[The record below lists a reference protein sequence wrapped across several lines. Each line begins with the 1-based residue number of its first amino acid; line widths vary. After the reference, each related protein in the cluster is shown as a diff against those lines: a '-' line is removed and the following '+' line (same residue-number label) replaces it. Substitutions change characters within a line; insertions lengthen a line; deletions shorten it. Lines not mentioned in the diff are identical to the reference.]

1 MSGHPGG
8 HCATPQPEGRSGLNI
23 LLLSDVYFPRING
36 VSTSIQTLRR
46 ELLAAGHE
54 VTLVVPDYGT
64 DSAEAGIVR
73 VRGRSLSFDPED
85 RLMDW
90 SGLNRTLE
98 SLPGRFDVVHVHT
111 PFLAHFAALRYA
123 RRHAVPLLETYH
135 TLFTE
140 YFYHYLPILPHAW
153 LRALARSISRR
164 QCNRVDTVIAP
175 SGPMREALLDYGV
188 KTRIEVIP
196 TGLLPESFIQ
206 GNGAGF
212 RHAHGIP
219 PERPMLLF
227 VGRVAFEK
235 NIGFLLAMLTTLHRT
250 HPDVC
255 LVIAGEGPAER
266 ELHRE
271 VRRLGLTGHVR
282 FVGYLDRQR
291 ELPDCYRAADVFVFA
306 SRTETQGLVLLEAM
320 AQGTPVVA
328 LAEMGTKDVLAE
340 GEGCRIAPDDPS
352 AFAALVAELLD
363 DAELHRRLSA
373 SALIYAQAWRSE
385 RMAERVIALY
395 ADLARVGDW
404 SV

>member
-1 MSGHPGG
+1 M
-8 HCATPQPEGRSGLNI
+8 NV

-64 DSAEAGIVR
+64 GSEEAGVVR
-73 VRGRSLSFDPED
+73 VRGRSLPFDPED

-90 SGLNRTLE
+90 SGLNRALE

-111 PFLAHFAALRYA
+111 PFLAHFAGLRHA
-123 RRHAVPLLETYH
+123 RRHAVPVVETYH

-140 YFYHYLPILPHAW
+140 YFHHYLPILPRPW
-153 LRALARSISRR
+153 LSALARAISRR
-164 QCNRVDTVIAP
+164 QCNRVDAVIAP
-175 SGPMREALLDYGV
+175 SGPMRQALLDYGV
-188 KTRIEVIP
+188 HSRIEVIP

-219 PERPMLLF
+219 PQRPMLLF

-235 NIGFLLAMLTTLHRT
+235 NIGFLLAMLTRLHRT
-250 HPDVC
+250 HPDAC

-328 LAEMGTKDVLAE
+328 LAEMGTKDVLVE
-340 GEGCRIAPDDPS
+340 GEGCLIAPDDPT
-352 AFAALVAELLD
+352 AFAARVAELLD
-363 DAELHRRLSA
+363 DGEMHRRLSA
-373 SALIYAQAWRSE
+373 AALAYAQSWRSE
-385 RMAERVIALY
+385 RMAERVTALY
-395 ADLARVGDW
+395 AELARAAHVT
-404 SV
+404 

>member
-1 MSGHPGG
+1 M
-8 HCATPQPEGRSGLNI
+8 NI

-64 DSAEAGIVR
+64 HAQEAGVVR

-85 RLMDW
+85 RLMDL
-90 SGLNRTLE
+90 SGLNRSLE
-98 SLPGRFDVVHVHT
+98 ALPGRFDVVHVHT
-111 PFLAHFAALRYA
+111 PFLAHFAGLRYA
-123 RRHAVPLLETYH
+123 RRHAVALVETYH

-140 YFYHYLPILPHAW
+140 YFYHYLPILPRAW
-153 LRALARSISRR
+153 LSALARAISRR
-164 QCNRVDTVIAP
+164 QCNRVDAVIAP
-175 SGPMREALLDYGV
+175 SGPMRQALLDYGV
-188 KTRIEVIP
+188 NTRIEVIP

-219 PERPMLLF
+219 PDRPMLLF

-235 NIGFLLAMLTTLHRT
+235 NIGFLLSMLAVLVRS
-250 HPDVC
+250 HPDAC

-266 ELHRE
+266 DLHRE
-271 VRRLGLTGHVR
+271 VRRLGLTEHVR

-328 LAEMGTKDVLAE
+328 LAEMGTRDVLAE
-340 GEGCRIAPDDPS
+340 GEGCRIAPDDPN
-352 AFAALVAELLD
+352 AFAAIVAALLD
-363 DAELHRRLSA
+363 DAEAHRRLSA
-373 SALIYAQAWRSE
+373 AAVTYAQSWRSE
-385 RMAERVIALY
+385 RMAARVVSLY
-395 ADLARVGDW
+395 TDLARAGKRPA
-404 SV
+404 

>member
-1 MSGHPGG
+1 MAQICDVNH
-8 HCATPQPEGRSGLNI
+8 RRLNI

-46 ELLAAGHE
+46 ELLASGHE
-54 VTLVVPDYGT
+54 VTLVAPDYG
-64 DSAEAGIVR
+64 DASEEAGVVR
-73 VRGRSLSFDPED
+73 VRGRSLAFDPED

-90 SGLNRTLE
+90 RALNRTLE
-98 SLPGRFDVVHVHT
+98 ALHSRFDVVHVHT
-111 PFLAHFAALRYA
+111 PFLAHYAGLRYA
-123 RRHAVPLLETYH
+123 RGHALPLVETYH

-140 YFYHYLPILPHAW
+140 YFYHYLPILPRAW
-153 LRALARSISRR
+153 LKALARAISRR

-175 SGPMREALLDYGV
+175 SGPMRQSLLEYGV
-188 KTRIEVIP
+188 NTRIEVIP
-196 TGLLPESFIQ
+196 TGLLPESFIP

-212 RHAHGIP
+212 RHAHGLP
-219 PERPMLLF
+219 PDRPMLLF

-235 NIGFLLAMLTTLHRT
+235 NIGFLLKMLEVLRRS
-250 HPDVC
+250 HPDAC

-271 VRRLGLTGHVR
+271 VRRLGLTEQVR

-328 LAEMGTKDVLAE
+328 LAEMGTKDVLSE
-340 GEGCRIAPDDPS
+340 GEGCRIAPDDPA
-352 AFAALVAELLD
+352 AFAAIVAELLD
-363 DAELHRRLSA
+363 DAEAHRRLSA
-373 SALIYAQAWRSE
+373 AAVSYAQAWRSE
-385 RMAERVIALY
+385 RMASRVAALY
-395 ADLARVGDW
+395 ADLARAGR
-404 SV
+404 

>member
-1 MSGHPGG
+1 
-8 HCATPQPEGRSGLNI
+8 LNI

-46 ELLAAGHE
+46 ELLASGHE
-54 VTLVVPDYGT
+54 VTLVAPDYGT
-64 DSAEAGIVR
+64 GAEEAGIVR

-90 SGLNRTLE
+90 RALNRTLE
-98 SLPGRFDVVHVHT
+98 ALPGRFDVVHVHT
-111 PFLAHFAALRYA
+111 PFLAHYAGLGYA
-123 RRHAVPLLETYH
+123 RRHAIPVVETYH

-140 YFYHYLPILPHAW
+140 YFYHYLPILPKTW
-153 LRALARSISRR
+153 LKALARAISRR
-164 QCNRVDTVIAP
+164 QCNRVDAVIAP
-175 SGPMREALLDYGV
+175 SGPMRQALLDYGV
-188 KTRIEVIP
+188 ATRIEVIP
-196 TGLLPESFIQ
+196 TGLLPESYIQ

-212 RHAHGIP
+212 RHAHGLP

-235 NIGFLLAMLTTLHRT
+235 NIGFLLRMLAALIPS
-250 HPDVC
+250 HPKAC

-271 VRRLGLTGHVR
+271 VRRLGLAEHVR

-328 LAEMGTKDVLAE
+328 LAEMGTKDVLVE

-352 AFAALVAELLD
+352 AFAAIVAELLD
-363 DAELHRRLSA
+363 DAEAHRRLSA
-373 SALIYAQAWRSE
+373 AAVTYAQAWRSE
-385 RMAERVIALY
+385 RMAERVAGLY
-395 ADLARVGDW
+395 ADLVRAGNRAV
-404 SV
+404 

>member
-1 MSGHPGG
+1 M
-8 HCATPQPEGRSGLNI
+8 NI

-46 ELLAAGHE
+46 ELLASGHE
-54 VTLVVPDYGT
+54 VTLVAPDYGG
-64 DSAEAGIVR
+64 DREELGVVR

-90 SGLNRTLE
+90 SDLNQTLE
-98 SLPGRFDVVHVHT
+98 ALPGGYDVVHVHT
-111 PFLAHFAALRYA
+111 PFLAHFAGLRYA
-123 RRHAVPLLETYH
+123 RRHAVPVVETYH

-140 YFYHYLPILPHAW
+140 YFYHYLPILPRPW
-153 LRALARSISRR
+153 LKALARAISRR

-175 SGPMREALLDYGV
+175 SGPIRQSLLDYGV
-188 KTRIEVIP
+188 STRIEVIP
-196 TGLLPESFIQ
+196 TGLPPESYIQ

-212 RHAHGIP
+212 RHAHGLP

-235 NIGFLLAMLTTLHRT
+235 NIGFLLIMLVALRRT
-250 HPDVC
+250 HPDAC

-271 VRRLGLTGHVR
+271 VRRLGLTEHVR

-291 ELPDCYRAADVFVFA
+291 ELLDCYRAADVFVFA

-340 GEGCRIAPDDPS
+340 GEGCRIAPDDPT
-352 AFAALVAELLD
+352 AFAAIVAELLD
-363 DAELHRRLSA
+363 DAEAHRRLSA
-373 SALIYAQAWRSE
+373 SAVTYAQAWRSE
-385 RMAERVIALY
+385 RMAERVAALY
-395 ADLARVGDW
+395 ADLARAGR
-404 SV
+404 